1 MTIVELVTP
10 RARAAYPE
18 LGQCVKDSPCLV
30 PKISLILEDQ
40 IVLGIVRSER
50 RITRWE
56 TQREEAHEKGD
67 REQEQGLIVT
77 IAQEETYIEDLN
89 RISEL
94 VRNQVCGGAGS
105 GKAKKK
111 APAEKKVTVPGGT
124 AVKKETVKKVAKR
137 AAEKESGKVTK
148 VPGQPF

>member
-1 MTIVELVTP
+1 MIVELVTP

-111 APAEKKVTVPGGT
+111 AAQAEKKVKVPGGT

-137 AAEKESGKVTK
+137 AAEKESGKVTVLPG
-148 VPGQPF
+148 VPV